1 MLVEVTHGV
10 LIATHFDIIFFLIRI
25 YLVDNVNQMEHFG
38 ISRKNLSTFGGCW
51 DALGIYLPNTYSWH
65 ALYRFPLAAVMALG
79 IDIPCTSVINSGIV
93 VAGITVM
100 PFRQQL
106 QTNDKETE

>member
-38 ISRKNLSTFGGCW
+38 ISRKNLSTFGG
-51 DALGIYLPNTYSWH
+51 
-65 ALYRFPLAAVMALG
+65 
-79 IDIPCTSVINSGIV
+79 
-93 VAGITVM
+93 
-100 PFRQQL
+100 
-106 QTNDKETE
+106 E